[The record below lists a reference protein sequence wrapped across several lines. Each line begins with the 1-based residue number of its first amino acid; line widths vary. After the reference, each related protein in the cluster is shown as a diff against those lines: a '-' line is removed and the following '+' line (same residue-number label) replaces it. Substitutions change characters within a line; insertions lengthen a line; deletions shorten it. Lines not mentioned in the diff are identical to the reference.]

1 MRDRRSRS
9 LIIGSVPDRAPASFS
24 ENGYSMIVGNSIFRE
39 FNLPNSTTW
48 FYFSLLLAMALFFR
62 FTRLLSVRNLDV
74 VALFL
79 LVPGLLLLL
88 EAQARA
94 HVAQNDLPRRAA
106 NLLLESAAVPMTPHA
121 GFDAAMLL
129 GTAVG
134 ESSDSST
141 TLAWYG
147 YLWLLCGSAFF
158 FLRCLLDLVLVGRP
172 ALAPNLNPSGLIW
185 LSFALFV
192 CLVVVA
198 FGKPAGPTGP
208 VGKPSVAVNE
218 TQRRADYL
226 VKEQPFFS
234 DLMPENS
241 ALFIQCFS
249 AVICHFFIV
258 CALAFIGW
266 KHFQD
271 LPGGVAAAAFY
282 LLLPYTAYHV
292 DQVHHVLPTAFLL
305 WAVAAYRKPFLAGV
319 LLGLSAGIGYSSFFL
334 VFPWLGFYW
343 KRGSGRFLLGFFLA
357 VLLCLAVD
365 AGLLW
370 AEGKLSVSIQAS
382 LSLSDWQPWQQP
394 RAELTK
400 GFWTGVTWAP
410 AYRLPVFISFVGFV
424 LATTFWPS
432 PKNLAHLVALSAAI
446 LIGIQFWFA
455 DQGGVYVLW
464 YLPLLLLMV
473 FRPNCTDRLAPMP
486 TIHSDWLRRWL
497 RFLGGSA
504 LRLLRSPEPTAQ
516 VH

>member
-1 MRDRRSRS
+1 
-9 LIIGSVPDRAPASFS
+9 
-24 ENGYSMIVGNSIFRE
+24 MIVGISIFQE

-48 FYFSLLLAMALFFR
+48 FYFSLLLAIALFFR
-62 FTRLLSVRNLDV
+62 FTRMLSVRNVDV
-74 VALFL
+74 VALFI

-88 EAQARA
+88 EAQTRARIA
-94 HVAQNDLPRRAA
+94 SEELPQSVASLMM
-106 NLLLESAAVPMTPHA
+106 ESAAVQMTPTA
-121 GFDAAMLL
+121 GFGDALLL
-129 GTAVG
+129 GSKVSG
-134 ESSDSST
+134 SSDTSS
-141 TLAWYG
+141 TLAWIG

-185 LSFALFV
+185 LSLALFV

-198 FGKPAGPTGP
+198 SRKPAGPPGP

-226 VKEQPFFS
+226 VKQDFVPGLFA
-234 DLMPENS
+234 ENS
-241 ALFIQCFS
+241 AAAVESSS

-258 CALAFIGW
+258 CGLIFIGW
-266 KHFQD
+266 RHFQD

-305 WAVAAYRKPFLAGV
+305 WAIAAYRKPVLAGL
-319 LLGLSAGIGYSSFFL
+319 LLGLSACTGYSSLFL
-334 VFPWLGFYW
+334 LFPWLGFYW
-343 KRGSGRFLLGFFLA
+343 KRGGGRFLCGFFLA
-357 VLLCLAVD
+357 ALVCSILIVAF
-365 AGLLW
+365 LW
-370 AEGKLSVSIQAS
+370 MDDNLTLSIQAS

-394 RAELTK
+394 NPQLTK

-410 AYRLPVFISFVGFV
+410 AYRLPVFIAFVAFV
-424 LATTFWPS
+424 LATTFWPH
-432 PKNLAHLVALSAAI
+432 PKNLAHLIALSAAI

-464 YLPLLLLMV
+464 YLPLVLLMV
-473 FRPNCTDRLAPMP
+473 FRPNCSDRLAPAP
-486 TIHSDWLRRWL
+486 TVHAAWLHRSL
-497 RFLGGSA
+497 RFLGGA
-504 LRLLRSPEPTAQ
+504 AKRLVRAPEPTTQ